1 MSHSKT
7 HHSEAE
13 ASVHYP
19 MEPDPVYPE
28 LGPAEAAGPA
38 YSGGTSSSSL
48 FDKMHGQNLPAVKMG
63 DKSGLKS

>member
-13 ASVHYP
+13 ASVHHP

-38 YSGGTSSSSL
+38 YSGGTSSL
-48 FDKMHGQNLPAVKMG
+48 FDNVQIVFLKMDTK
-63 DKSGLKS
+63 

>member
-13 ASVHYP
+13 ASVHHP

-28 LGPAEAAGPA
+28 LGPADAAAGPA
-38 YSGGTSSSSL
+38 YSGGTSSL
-48 FDKMHGQNLPAVKMG
+48 FDRRKK
-63 DKSGLKS
+63 

>member
-38 YSGGTSSSSL
+38 YSGGTSSL
-48 FDKMHGQNLPAVKMG
+48 FDRAFELFSTYSFNKMNHFCRF
-63 DKSGLKS
+63 